1 MKDLENF
8 IRQMIGKVVLGRDLE
23 LAEMEAVM
31 TEIMTGAATPAQI
44 GSFITALRIK
54 GESVPEIT
62 GAAKV
67 MRAQATRIDTGLDLA
82 GGELLVDTCG
92 TGGDSSHTF
101 NISTTTALVAA
112 AAGLKVAKHGN
123 RSVSSRCGSA
133 DVLAALGVNLELGP
147 EQVAECICQVGI
159 GFLFAPLLHGAMK
172 YAIGPRREIG
182 LRTIFNVLG
191 PLTNPAGANVQLLGV
206 YDPELTTTIAAVL
219 RELGSRRAMVVHGAG
234 GLDEL
239 SLAGENRIA
248 WLQDGEIKEITLHP
262 AAAGLKEAANS
273 AVRGGEAEDNAGMI
287 KAILDARE
295 TGAGRDIVL
304 LNSAAL
310 LVVAGRADDFSSGVG
325 MAADLIDSGAVQ
337 RKLAELVDCSQSF
350 SLKS

>member
-1 MKDLENF
+1 MENF
-8 IRQMIGKVVLGRDLE
+8 IRRMIGKVVAGSNLE
-23 LAEMEAVM
+23 LAEMEQVM
-31 TEIMTGAATPAQI
+31 TEIMTGAATQAQI

-54 GESVPEIT
+54 GETVAEIS

-67 MRAQATRIDTGLDLA
+67 MRQQATRIETGLDLA

-92 TGGDSSHTF
+92 TGGDGSHTF

-123 RSVSSRCGSA
+123 RSVSSSCGSA

-147 EQVAECICQVGI
+147 EAVADCIAQVGI

-182 LRTIFNVLG
+182 LRTIFNLLG

-206 YDPELTTTIAAVL
+206 YAPELTLTLASVL
-219 RELGSRRAMVVHGAG
+219 KELGSSRAMVVHGAG

-239 SLAGENRIA
+239 SLAGENRLA
-248 WLQDGEIKEITLHP
+248 WLNRGEIQEMKLAP
-262 AAAGLKEAANS
+262 SAAGLKEAPNRAL
-273 AVRGGEAEDNAGMI
+273 RGGEANDNAAI
-287 KAILDARE
+287 ISAILEGRE
-295 TGAGRDIVL
+295 SGPRRDIVL

-310 LVVAGRADDFSSGVG
+310 LVVAGLVESFKEGVDVAAGLIAD
-325 MAADLIDSGAVQ
+325 GAVK
-337 RKLAELVDCSQSF
+337 RKLAELVEFSRNFSQ
-350 SLKS
+350 KN